1 MIFRI
6 AVLSALVALFAG
18 AASAQQGAAAP
29 IPLTDGTAGTAQ
41 ISPAAGPPPA
51 KTMKTKH
58 PMKMTRA
65 HERAGLNARE
75 RRETKAL
82 NWLEA
87 TGNLDFSDVKRDGR
101 NYRATVNQ
109 NGSQQVVV
117 VNPDTG
123 VITPAD

>member
-29 IPLTDGTAGTAQ
+29 IPPPDAAAGTAQ
-41 ISPAAGPPPA
+41 TIPPARPPA
-51 KTMKTKH
+51 KTMKAEH
-58 PMKMTRA
+58 HRKMA
-65 HERAGLNARE
+65 HGLNARE

-87 TGNLDFSDVKRDGR
+87 TGNLDFSDVRRDGR
-101 NYRATVNQ
+101 NYRATVTND
-109 NGSQQVVV
+109 GTQQVVIV
-117 VNPDTG
+117 DPDNG
-123 VITPAD
+123 RISPAD